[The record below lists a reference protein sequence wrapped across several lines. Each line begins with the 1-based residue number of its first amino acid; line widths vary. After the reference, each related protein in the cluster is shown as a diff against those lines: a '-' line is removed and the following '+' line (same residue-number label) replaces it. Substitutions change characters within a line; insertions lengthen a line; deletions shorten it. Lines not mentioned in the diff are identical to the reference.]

1 MFRVNRPR
9 HAQAKFHI
17 KKNDEVV
24 VLSGTQQGKRGK
36 VLEVLRNRSR
46 VIIEGVN
53 LIKKSQRKS
62 QHQPEGGIIE
72 REGALHISK
81 IMLAAD
87 YDNRKSATSENAK
100 TAAAAAAAETEA
112 KPAKKTASR
121 KK

>member
-1 MFRVNRPR
+1 MALYRTNKPR
-9 HAQAKFHI
+9 QAQEKFHV

-36 VLEVLRNRSR
+36 ILQVLRDRNR

-53 LIKKSQRKS
+53 FIKKASRKS
-62 QHQPEGGIIE
+62 QAQPEGGIVE

-81 IMLAAD
+81 VMLVAD
-87 YDNRKSATSENAK
+87 YDSRKKATSSEKEAPS
-100 TAAAAAAAETEA
+100 TEA
-112 KPAKKTASR
+112 KPAKKTSSKG

>member
-1 MFRVNRPR
+1 MALYRVNKPR
-9 HAQAKFHI
+9 HAQGKFHV

-36 VLEVLRNRSR
+36 VLEVLRDRHR

-53 LIKKSQRKS
+53 FIKKASRKS
-62 QHQPEGGIIE
+62 QEQPQGGIVE

-81 IMLAAD
+81 VMLATD
-87 YDNRKSATSENAK
+87 YDTRKTAPSRTENAQ
-100 TAAAAAAAETEA
+100 TEESSAAS
-112 KPAKKTASR
+112 KPAKKTSKG